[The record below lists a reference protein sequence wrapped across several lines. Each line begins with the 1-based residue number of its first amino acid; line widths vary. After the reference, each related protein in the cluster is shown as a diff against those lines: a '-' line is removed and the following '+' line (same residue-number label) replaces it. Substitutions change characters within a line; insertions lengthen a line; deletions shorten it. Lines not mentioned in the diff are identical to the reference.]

1 MEPGQPETKRPRLS
15 TGTSWSSNRGV
26 SLPHPAVAHHPPV
39 SVPHHATLPPYQP
52 PPTFSRPPEP
62 PLSSAHHHPHDER
75 RHHHEHEPYAP
86 SQDHT
91 RQLPPSPAHQ
101 HYSPYGPRDPSVKRD
116 PGEETALPQ
125 LRRPP
130 STGNGTDN
138 LPPPLP
144 HGHHPNHQH
153 PDEPRRPM
161 SFESGPPMPHSPAL
175 YRPSQHNSYH
185 PPTPVAQ
192 HHQYDSP
199 HLYGPPTPHA
209 MYPTLE
215 IQAAASAKRKAQRA
229 SQACDSC
236 RQLKAKCDETKPC
249 KNCREKN
256 VECKYRDPPAKQ
268 PDKVTTD
275 ILELLT
281 SLREEVSSGFATM
294 RKMENRLTSIETS
307 HRQLHQG
314 APNMKAESIEEDDP
328 PDYCQSPL
336 PNNKAP
342 AEQALSSP
350 GGTVV
355 EPDLTLNQAHE
366 TLRQIDDDDLEARP
380 GRAVTPGK
388 PAIPQN
394 HTTLAGL
401 LLKWPAIG
409 SMVQHLLEAERI
421 EHVEEFPIRQ
431 EQARGQ
437 LRIFGRGEGFDQ
449 DGGIYDKVTPP
460 DHNMD
465 IKDDFSNPSSPAPNS
480 NGQAWGQVGGLTP
493 PPSVDYRGGVLNA
506 EGNPDWDPSKVWKY
520 VQSFKDNIL
529 NMHPIFIHK
538 ELDAM
543 VRVFLSDIPKSADVR
558 TAKVSSIARFITQPT
573 IPPLSFPEPGAKRKR
588 SPGGEEQYPT
598 ASFQK
603 PGRPFRTIHNTL
615 ILLVLALGK
624 ICLHKD
630 KIPDPVY
637 DSEPIAQNSPS
648 VRNGVVS
655 SPPQGSPPALLSQSH
670 SSGLPSPRDNERI
683 HPSRRTSL
691 QGAVPVARGP
701 QSYKRN
707 IDVIPGLEYFAL
719 ATEII
724 GGEVGGAT
732 LKHVYVHLLA
742 GLYHGQLGRVMDS
755 WAFISLAS
763 QKLQIILR
771 PSLGR
776 LAAEGPRLGY
786 SRRDNQLAFAFWTCL
801 QLESDILAELPLPQS
816 GILQYEERMPYPNT
830 AFAIDQGFPSHIVEG
845 YLAQL
850 YLRKQLNKVH
860 NLLYDPEKDG
870 QNGPAMEDG
879 INSIQNALKHARHT
893 WVPPHYSWSDD
904 DPLATDIL
912 SARLRAKYWGSQV
925 ILYRPFLKNMLNR
938 EPLPPS
944 TYRSQPPPPDAW
956 ASLGLEI
963 GSPNVPSNVD
973 PRTLNYARLAIQAL
987 VESTRAFHGMDPTQR
1002 IIVTNVFGTAHA
1014 QWGNLLTLA
1023 ACYRDKLLG
1032 RFIDTITLKNLFMRT
1047 IGFFQLIVH
1056 PTSALTSD
1064 MNILIGLARDL
1075 NFIDEYDTRA
1085 NSSFSDMTS
1094 GGPLPPMHNPS
1105 DNYSGGPP
1113 PLMLRTH
1120 QLPPPHSMP

>member
-1 MEPGQPETKRPRLS
+1 MKCIRIAATYIISQAWSLGNPRPNVHVSRLERH
-15 TGTSWSSNRGV
+15 GHRIAV
-26 SLPHPAVAHHPPV
+26 SHPAVAHHPPV
-39 SVPHHATLPPYQP
+39 SGPHTLPPYQP
-52 PPTFSRPPEP
+52 PLPFSRPPEP
-62 PLSSAHHHPHDER
+62 PLSSAHHH
-75 RHHHEHEPYAP
+75 HHHDDRRLHHDHEPYAP

-101 HYSPYGPRDPSVKRD
+101 QHFSPYGPRDPSVKRD

-130 STGNGTDN
+130 STGNGIDN

-144 HGHHPNHQH
+144 HGHHPSHQH
-153 PDEPRRPM
+153 PDEPRLPM
-161 SFESGPPMPHSPAL
+161 SFDSGPPMLHSPVVF
-175 YRPSQHNSYH
+175 RPSHNNYH

-199 HLYGPPTPHA
+199 RMYGPLTPHD
-209 MYPTLE
+209 MYPKLE

-236 RQLKAKCDETKPC
+236 KQLKAKCDETKPC

-256 VECKYRDPPAKQ
+256 VEYKYWDPPAKP

-281 SLREEVSSGFATM
+281 SLRKEVSRSFATM
-294 RKMENRLTSIETS
+294 RKMESSLASMETS
-307 HRQLHQG
+307 HRQLNQG
-314 APNMKAESIEEDDP
+314 APYMEAESIEEDNP
-328 PDYCQSPL
+328 PDYCQSPE
-336 PNNKAP
+336 PNNRAT

-355 EPDLTLNQAHE
+355 EPDLTLNQARE
-366 TLRQIDDDDLEARP
+366 TLRQINDNDLEAQP

-388 PAIPQN
+388 PVIPQN

-401 LLKWPAIG
+401 LLKWPAIR

-431 EQARGQ
+431 EQPKGQ

-449 DGGIYDKVTPP
+449 DSGVYDKVTPP
-460 DHNMD
+460 ENTMAD
-465 IKDDFSNPSSPAPNS
+465 IGDDISNPSSPAPNS
-480 NGQAWGQVGGLTP
+480 TGQAWGQVGGLTP
-493 PPSVDYRGGVLNA
+493 PPSVDYRGSVLNV
-506 EGNPDWDPSKVWKY
+506 EGNPDWKPSKVWKY

-529 NMHPIFIHK
+529 NMHPIFIYK

-543 VRVFLSDIPKSADVR
+543 VRVFLCDIPKSTDVR
-558 TAKVSSIARFITQPT
+558 PAKVGSMARFLTQPT
-573 IPPLSFPEPGAKRKR
+573 IPPSSFPEPVAKRKR
-588 SPGGEEQYPT
+588 SPGGEEQYLV
-598 ASFQK
+598 ASFHK
-603 PGRPFRTIHNTL
+603 PGRPFQTIHNAL

-630 KIPDPVY
+630 RIPDPVY
-637 DSEPIAQNSPS
+637 DSDPIAHNSFS
-648 VRNGVVS
+648 VRNRVTS
-655 SPPQGSPPALLSQSH
+655 SPPQGSPPMLMSQSH

-683 HPSRRTSL
+683 YPSRRTSL

-724 GGEVGGAT
+724 GSQVGGAT
-732 LKHVYVHLLA
+732 LKHVHVHLLA

-755 WAFISLAS
+755 WAFITLIS
-763 QKLQIILR
+763 QK
-771 PSLGR
+771 SLVR
-776 LAAEGPRLGY
+776 LSAKDPGLGH
-786 SRRDNQLAFAFWTCL
+786 SRKDNQLAFAFWTCL
-801 QLESDILAELPLPQS
+801 QLESDILAELSLPQS
-816 GILQYEERMPYPNT
+816 GILQFEERMPYPDISL
-830 AFAIDQGFPSHIVEG
+830 AIEQGFSSHVVES

-850 YLRKQLNKVH
+850 YLRKQLNKAH
-860 NLLYDPEKDG
+860 RLLYDREKDDEIG
-870 QNGPAMEDG
+870 RMIGSLAMEDD
-879 INSIQNALKHARHT
+879 INSIQSALKDARHT
-893 WVPPHYSWSDD
+893 WVPFHYSWNDE
-904 DPLATDIL
+904 DPPATDIL

-925 ILYRPFLKNMLNR
+925 ILYRPLLKNMLNR

-944 TYRSQPPPPDAW
+944 TCRIQSPPPDAW
-956 ASLGLEI
+956 ASLGFEI
-963 GSPNVPSNVD
+963 GSLNLPSNVD
-973 PRTLNYARLAIQAL
+973 PRTINYARLAIQAL
-987 VESTRAFHGMDPTQR
+987 VESTRAFHGMDRTQR

-1023 ACYRDKLLG
+1023 ACYRDSILT
-1032 RFIDTITLKNLFMRT
+1032 RFIDKETLRTLFLRT
-1047 IGFFQLIVH
+1047 IAFFQTIVQSK
-1056 PTSALTSD
+1056 SALAAD

-1075 NFIDEYDTRA
+1075 GFIKNEYDARG
-1085 NSSFSDMTS
+1085 NSS
-1094 GGPLPPMHNPS
+1094 P
-1105 DNYSGGPP
+1105 
-1113 PLMLRTH
+1113 
-1120 QLPPPHSMP
+1120 

>member
-1 MEPGQPETKRPRLS
+1 MPPDQRP
-15 TGTSWSSNRGV
+15 
-26 SLPHPAVAHHPPV
+26 PA
-39 SVPHHATLPPYQP
+39 
-52 PPTFSRPPEP
+52 FSRPPES
-62 PLSSAHHHPHDER
+62 PLSSAHHDDRR
-75 RHHHEHEPYAP
+75 RHYDHEPYPP

-101 HYSPYGPRDPSVKRD
+101 QHFSPYGPRDPSVKRD

-130 STGNGTDN
+130 STGNGIDN

-144 HGHHPNHQH
+144 HGHHPSHQH

-161 SFESGPPMPHSPAL
+161 SFDSGPPMAHSPAVL
-175 YRPSQHNSYH
+175 RPSHNSYH

-199 HLYGPPTPHA
+199 HMYGPPTPHA

-229 SQACDSC
+229 SQACNSC

-275 ILELLT
+275 IFELLT

-294 RKMENRLTSIETS
+294 RKMESSLASMETS
-307 HRQLHQG
+307 HRQMNQG
-314 APNMKAESIEEDDP
+314 APNMEAESIEED
-328 PDYCQSPL
+328 
-336 PNNKAP
+336 KAP

-366 TLRQIDDDDLEARP
+366 TLRQIDDDDLEAQP
-380 GRAVTPGK
+380 GRPVTPGK

-394 HTTLAGL
+394 HTTLASL
-401 LLKWPAIG
+401 LLKWPVIG

-421 EHVEEFPIRQ
+421 EHVEEFPICQ

-449 DGGIYDKVTPP
+449 DSGVYHKITPP
-460 DHNMD
+460 DHTMTD
-465 IKDDFSNPSSPAPNS
+465 IGDDISNPSFPAPNS

-493 PPSVDYRGGVLNA
+493 APSVDYTRGVLNV

-543 VRVFLSDIPKSADVR
+543 VRVFLGDIPKSTDVR
-558 TAKVSSIARFITQPT
+558 PAKVGWIARFLTQPT
-573 IPPLSFPEPGAKRKR
+573 SPPSSFPEPSAKRKR
-588 SPGGEEQYPT
+588 SPVGEEQCPA
-598 ASFQK
+598 ASFHK
-603 PGRPFRTIHNTL
+603 PGRPFRTIHNAL

-624 ICLHKD
+624 ICLHRD

-637 DSEPIAQNSPS
+637 DSDLVDHNSPL
-648 VRNGVVS
+648 VRNRVTS
-655 SPPQGSPPALLSQSH
+655 SPSQGSSPSLLSQSH
-670 SSGLPSPRDNERI
+670 SLGLPSPRNNERI
-683 HPSRRTSL
+683 HPRRRTSL
-691 QGAVPVARGP
+691 QGAVPMARGP
-701 QSYKRN
+701 HSYKRN
-707 IDVIPGLEYFAL
+707 INVIPGLEYFAL

-732 LKHVYVHLLA
+732 LNHVHVHLLA

-755 WAFISLAS
+755 WTFISLAS

-776 LAAEGPRLGY
+776 LAAEGSRLGH

-816 GILQYEERMPYPNT
+816 GILQFEERMPYPNT
-830 AFAIDQGFPSHIVEG
+830 TFAIEQGFPRHIVEG
-845 YLAQL
+845 YVAQL

-870 QNGPAMEDG
+870 QNGPAMEDS

-893 WVPPHYSWSDD
+893 WVPPHYSWSED

-925 ILYRPFLKNMLNR
+925 ILYRPFLKSMLNR
-938 EPLPPS
+938 EPLPPP
-944 TYRSQPPPPDAW
+944 TYRIQSSPPDAW

-963 GSPNVPSNVD
+963 GSPNLPSNVD
-973 PRTLNYARLAIQAL
+973 PRTINYARLAIQAL

-1014 QWGNLLTLA
+1014 
-1023 ACYRDKLLG
+1023 
-1032 RFIDTITLKNLFMRT
+1032 
-1047 IGFFQLIVH
+1047 
-1056 PTSALTSD
+1056 
-1064 MNILIGLARDL
+1064 
-1075 NFIDEYDTRA
+1075 
-1085 NSSFSDMTS
+1085 
-1094 GGPLPPMHNPS
+1094 
-1105 DNYSGGPP
+1105 
-1113 PLMLRTH
+1113 
-1120 QLPPPHSMP
+1120 